1 MEQFQYIRLR
11 RNWHRTDGTDRRSDW
26 RFCGR
31 CGRSCHQPQPRRC
44 SQWSHDSRSITI
56 LCFPGLED
64 SYLHSARNGLL
75 CHRWRVHQSALG
87 QIGEWLEKARHC
99 QSTISL
105 AIQTTIRTFAVA
117 ETSWSW
123 SSYIASFGSLSAEA
137 LSQSK
142 RTHCVDLSVGI
153 SFRNGVCQTLD
164 YVRARWLIFQFF
176 DSFQCPVTFV
186 PYETAKLQHA
196 SINSHRA
203 NQGTWCIVKDVFPGT
218 LFGCTNNIHLD
229 NSKDQAQSLLL
240 KCAGIDNTPIEDDLG
255 GLPKTVSV
263 EDSFRR
269 GTVTTRDA
277 VIKAANDVCS
287 RLPVLLHE
295 RSLVSNNTLLAYP
308 TTLRLTV
315 RLVIDPNDP
324 SKTSRQPGRS
334 RRRPFETFSKQIPF
348 PGKSFVKIDESQK
361 PELLYQNISGMLRA
375 LVLDKPCFD
384 VTRLN
389 LAATNFGDLDTGSGV
404 YHGSPSKQRSLSQT
418 VSFFTQTQHHSQVL
432 SQPQSQP
439 TLKDRKKQVAA
450 ASMAEQVAKGPG
462 TKQSPP
468 SVAKYKSVAAS
479 ASSAGLATEPSWS
492 NKANLHLSDLDPT
505 VLNELPPDVR
515 AEILKSFPPTPF
527 SRKKRTRID
536 DFFQPVNSKK

>member
-1 MEQFQYIRLR
+1 MPRSTPIARIKVRGVSSKTFFQAP
-11 RNWHRTDGTDRRSDW
+11 
-26 RFCGR
+26 C
-31 CGRSCHQPQPRRC
+31 
-44 SQWSHDSRSITI
+44 
-56 LCFPGLED
+56 
-64 SYLHSARNGLL
+64 
-75 CHRWRVHQSALG
+75 
-87 QIGEWLEKARHC
+87 
-99 QSTISL
+99 
-105 AIQTTIRTFAVA
+105 
-117 ETSWSW
+117 
-123 SSYIASFGSLSAEA
+123 
-137 LSQSK
+137 
-142 RTHCVDLSVGI
+142 
-153 SFRNGVCQTLD
+153 LD
-164 YVRARWLIFQFF
+164 VLKI
-176 DSFQCPVTFV
+176 
-186 PYETAKLQHA
+186 K
-196 SINSHRA
+196 
-203 NQGTWCIVKDVFPGT
+203 
-218 LFGCTNNIHLD
+218 IHLYD
-229 NSKDQAQSLLL
+229 SKDQVQTLLL

-277 VIKAANDVCS
+277 VTKAANNVCS
-287 RLPVLLHE
+287 RLPALLHE

-324 SKTSRQPGRS
+324 CKTSRQPGRS

-348 PGKSFVKIDESQK
+348 PGKTFVKIDESQK

-404 YHGSPSKQRSLSQT
+404 HHGSPSKQRILSQT
-418 VSFFTQTQHHSQVL
+418 ASFFTQTQQHSQVL

-439 TLKDRKKQVAA
+439 TLKDRKRPQQAAA
-450 ASMAEQVAKGPG
+450 ASMDEQVAKEPG
-462 TKQSPP
+462 KKQFPP

-479 ASSAGLATEPSWS
+479 ASSASLATKPSWS
-492 NKANLHLSDLDPT
+492 NKANLQFSDLDPT

-515 AEILKSFPPTPF
+515 ADILKSFPPTPF
-527 SRKKRTRID
+527 SGKKRTRID